1 MDQTNLLESVKN
13 NDKSRPKRKDGKDE
27 KQNTFDSVSAL
38 YEGRELTRDAFRSG
52 IFPINWKQE
61 KQGKESKI
69 LTLKQM
75 LQILP
80 KLTKWNQKNYIF
92 FISRKINYY
101 KSIQQYNEFNKL
113 IKQNEY
119 YIYEFWE

>member
-1 MDQTNLLESVKN
+1 
-13 NDKSRPKRKDGKDE
+13 
-27 KQNTFDSVSAL
+27 
-38 YEGRELTRDAFRSG
+38 
-52 IFPINWKQE
+52 
-61 KQGKESKI
+61 
-69 LTLKQM
+69 M